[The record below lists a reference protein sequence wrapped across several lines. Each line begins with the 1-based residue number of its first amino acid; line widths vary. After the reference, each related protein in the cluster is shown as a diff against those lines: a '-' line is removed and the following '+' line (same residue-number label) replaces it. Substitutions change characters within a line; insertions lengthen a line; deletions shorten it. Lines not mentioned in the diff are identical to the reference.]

1 VGFSNFSFGYL
12 FDVLQIREKDEQMKI
27 SRRDK
32 LKIYGD
38 LLTVLNDESKYDRIV
53 LTRVQVRINVP
64 FDRLKKYIS
73 ELKDLGLIN
82 DETSLE
88 LSEKGK
94 QYLREYEKI
103 LDFMKRMGLAYR

>member
-1 VGFSNFSFGYL
+1 M
-12 FDVLQIREKDEQMKI
+12 RI

-38 LLTVLNDESKYDRIV
+38 LLLVLNDESKNDKIV

-64 FDRLKKYIS
+64 FDRLKKYLS
-73 ELKDLGLIN
+73 ELKDLNLLE
-82 DETSLE
+82 DETSLK

-94 QYLREYEKI
+94 QYLREYEAV
-103 LDFMKRMGLAYR
+103 LDFIKRMGLSYK